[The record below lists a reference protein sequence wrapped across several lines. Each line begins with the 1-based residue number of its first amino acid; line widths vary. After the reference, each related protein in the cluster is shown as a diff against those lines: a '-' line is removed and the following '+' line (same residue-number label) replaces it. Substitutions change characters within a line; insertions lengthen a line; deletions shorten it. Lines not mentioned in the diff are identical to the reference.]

1 VGYFLFHIFLSRW
14 VHQSSHIAIFV
25 SDTPPPSGPKKKGK
39 IRRAIRAVPWAARG
53 AYKVAKKLPKDK
65 RHEIIEAARD
75 PDAWGEAISKGWDVA
90 KVEAIEAK
98 DAFGT
103 LGKIVLGKK
112 TDKKERRNAA
122 NQLGMVGMVVP
133 PLRVFLLPGS
143 EILLGVVAFAIPWS
157 HVPKKWIPFKSI
169 REDPEEEVEK
179 QKKKRLKLFR
189 KDRQR
194 IIDKLD

>member
-1 VGYFLFHIFLSRW
+1 M
-14 VHQSSHIAIFV
+14 
-25 SDTPPPSGPKKKGK
+25 SDIPPPSGPKKKGK

-143 EILLGVVAFAIPWS
+143 EIYWALLHLLYLGVMYL
-157 HVPKKWIPFKSI
+157 KSGFHSNQY
-169 REDPEEEVEK
+169 EK
-179 QKKKRLKLFR
+179 IQRKR
-189 KDRQR
+189 
-194 IIDKLD
+194 

>member
-1 VGYFLFHIFLSRW
+1 M
-14 VHQSSHIAIFV
+14 
-25 SDTPPPSGPKKKGK
+25 SDIPIKPTRSKKGK
-39 IRRAIRAVPWAARG
+39 LRRVIRAVPWAARG
-53 AYKVAKKLPKDK
+53 AYKVARKLPKEK

-75 PDAWGEAISKGWDVA
+75 PEAWGEAISKGWDVA

-103 LGKIVLGKK
+103 LGKIVIGKK

-122 NQLGMVGMVVP
+122 DQLGLVGMVVP

-143 EILLGVVAFAIPWS
+143 EILLGIVAFAIPWR
-157 HVPKKWIPFKSI
+157 HVPSKWIPFKSL
-169 REDPEEEVEK
+169 RDKPEEEIEM